1 MFYRIITYM
10 TSVAATSDNN
20 NTTSSSTTVNQQ
32 QQFVLYET
40 QVYATTYFS
49 YPRTGSFKIKTV
61 VVIL

>member
-32 QQFVLYET
+32 QQFVLYELKYM
-40 QVYATTYFS
+40 QQLYFS